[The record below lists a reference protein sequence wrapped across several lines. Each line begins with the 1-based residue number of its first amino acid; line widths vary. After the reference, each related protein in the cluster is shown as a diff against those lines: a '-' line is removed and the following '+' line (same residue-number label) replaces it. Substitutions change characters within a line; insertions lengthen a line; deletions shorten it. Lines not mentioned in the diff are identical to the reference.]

1 MDELISKWGIGS
13 GISLFIAAGVAQQLF
28 TGTFNWYAVDAT
40 QAMSLSNPP
49 AGAIPKAIYVV
60 MNCTPA
66 ELASQG
72 YDIIFLQ
79 QPNPMIALIG
89 TIVIFMVVAY
99 LESTRIELPLAHGGA
114 RGARGRYPI
123 KLLYASNIPVI
134 LMSALLA
141 NISMVALLLYT
152 NDFLSGI
159 PLIGGNGNIGYFAP
173 GETSASGGLAWYL
186 SAPTGVSSWLMP
198 ILDPINYSNGH
209 SPILNIAHVVM
220 YFGVMVLGSILFAK
234 FWISTTGMGA
244 DSVARQ
250 IQRSGMQMPGFRK
263 DPRILERVLDKYIPT
278 ITILSGAIIGAL
290 AALSD
295 MIGTVGNATGTGV
308 LLAVSIM
315 IHFYEAM
322 GREQMMEM
330 NPVMRG
336 ILGGE

>member
-1 MDELISKWGIGS
+1 
-13 GISLFIAAGVAQQLF
+13 
-28 TGTFNWYAVDAT
+28 
-40 QAMSLSNPP
+40 
-49 AGAIPKAIYVV
+49 
-60 MNCTPA
+60 
-66 ELASQG
+66 
-72 YDIIFLQ
+72 
-79 QPNPMIALIG
+79 
-89 TIVIFMVVAY
+89 
-99 LESTRIELPLAHGGA
+99 
-114 RGARGRYPI
+114 
-123 KLLYASNIPVI
+123 
-134 LMSALLA
+134 
-141 NISMVALLLYT
+141 
-152 NDFLSGI
+152 
-159 PLIGGNGNIGYFAP
+159 
-173 GETSASGGLAWYL
+173 
-186 SAPTGVSSWLMP
+186 MP

-220 YFGVMVLGSILFAK
+220 YFGVMVLGSVLFAK

>member
-1 MDELISKWGIGS
+1 
-13 GISLFIAAGVAQQLF
+13 
-28 TGTFNWYAVDAT
+28 
-40 QAMSLSNPP
+40 
-49 AGAIPKAIYVV
+49 
-60 MNCTPA
+60 
-66 ELASQG
+66 
-72 YDIIFLQ
+72 IIFLQ

-220 YFGVMVLGSILFAK
+220 YFGVMVLGSVLFAK